1 MLTATAPAFSQRVAA
16 VTEQGRR
23 PRNEDAVLAVE
34 LPDGTELLAVADG
47 MGGYAAG
54 ELASRRALEVLRDSI
69 AGGATL
75 RQAVEAANAAV
86 LAEAAEPGRE
96 GMGTTLVALLRRGD
110 EYHIANVGDSR
121 AYRVDGLGVMQLTR
135 DHSFVEEAV
144 ASGQMTAD
152 EAGASPWRNAVTRA
166 LGIGPDVEV
175 DCFGPFS
182 ADEGHVVVLCSDGFY
197 RGVDDASIAAAVAG
211 SQPSSRATAAAGSA
225 PRVVGSSGAA
235 SMEGIAAALARA
247 AYEAGS
253 DDNIS
258 VALAAF
264 GPGGRAATPPV
275 ERRRGDRGGRRRR
288 HRATRRWALL
298 EMAAILLGM
307 LGVMLYVAFLARL
320 F

>member
-1 MLTATAPAFSQRVAA
+1 MLTAAAPAFTERAAA
-16 VTEQGRR
+16 VTERGRR
-23 PRNEDAVLAVE
+23 RRNEDAVLAVE
-34 LPDGTELLAVADG
+34 LPDGAELLAVADG

-54 ELASRRALEVLRDSI
+54 ELASRRALEVLRDAV

-75 RQAVEAANAAV
+75 RQGIESANAAV
-86 LAEAAEPGRE
+86 LAEAAAPGRE
-96 GMGTTLVALLRRGD
+96 GMGTTIVALLRRGD

-121 AYRVDGLGVMQLTR
+121 GYRVDALGIMQLTR

-182 ADEGHVVVLCSDGFY
+182 ADENHIVVLCSDGLH
-197 RGVDDASIAAAVAG
+197 RGIDDAAVAAAVM
-211 SQPSSRATAAAGSA
+211 
-225 PRVVGSSGAA
+225 GAA
-235 SMEGIAAALARA
+235 SVAETAAALARA
-247 AYEAGS
+247 AYDAGS

-258 VALAAF
+258 VALAVF
-264 GPGGRAATPPV
+264 GSGGGAAPRSA
-275 ERRRGDRGGRRRR
+275 ERRRAGRGGRRRR
-288 HRATRRWALL
+288 NRATRRWALL